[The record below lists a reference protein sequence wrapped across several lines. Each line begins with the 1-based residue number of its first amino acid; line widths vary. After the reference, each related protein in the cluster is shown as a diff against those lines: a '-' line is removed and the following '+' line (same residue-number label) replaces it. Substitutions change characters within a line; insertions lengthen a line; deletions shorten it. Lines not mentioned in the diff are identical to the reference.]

1 MCVREANVNGR
12 LALGDMRERIEV
24 AAEWASA
31 ETARE
36 SQRRSAQ
43 SGDGKEKAEEGKGR
57 SKSSDSGEEKE
68 RRSRRHGAA
77 HAVDGTGGLFH
88 SSFVCVSLLGRCR
101 LLLTEQRLQ

>member
-1 MCVREANVNGR
+1 
-12 LALGDMRERIEV
+12 MRERIEV
-24 AAEWASA
+24 AAEWAYA

-43 SGDGKEKAEEGKGR
+43 SGDGKEKAEEGKGK

-77 HAVDGTGGLFH
+77 HAVDGTANG
-88 SSFVCVSLLGRCR
+88 SFIPFICLRFLVGPLPLVAD
-101 LLLTEQRLQ
+101 